1 MNQTPFAIL
10 LAVAVALAAAVSGH
24 ASTQQSAPPIIP
36 KGAKLDIDP
45 TEQIDFTGWWSNGSV
60 LLQVRSDGSF
70 LLWDQPNRYREPTK
84 RGRWHRQNYRTFWI
98 EPYFDPKTPG
108 NAPPR
113 TRCALRRTDGVL
125 LLDMGDAIGLAQSA
139 TPPVAPEDAHVGKWN
154 GPGGTLD
161 LRSDGSYALTAAPLP
176 NSAAQ
181 PSVLSGRWTF
191 DGKVIQ
197 LFRGEERDAPLRCVP
212 VTRPTRPSADGSVS
226 SETVAL
232 TTPIGELR
240 RLPTR
245 PTPKMP

>member
-1 MNQTPFAIL
+1 MRRLFLTVSL
-10 LAVAVALAAAVSGH
+10 LPIALCLSLSGSALA
-24 ASTQQSAPPIIP
+24 QQSAPPIIP

-45 TEQIDFTGWWSNGSV
+45 TEQIDVSGWWSNGAVV
-60 LLQVRSDGSF
+60 LSVRSDGSF
-70 LLWDQPNRYREPTK
+70 LMWDQPNRYREPTK
-84 RGRWHRQNYRTFWI
+84 RGRWHRQNYRTFWV

-113 TRCALRRTDGVL
+113 TRCALRRTGGVL
-125 LLDMGDAIGLAQSA
+125 LLDMGDAMGLAQSA
-139 TPPVAPEDAHVGKWN
+139 TPPLAPEDAHVGRWN

-161 LRSDGSYALTAAPLP
+161 LRADGSYSLTAAPPP

-212 VTRPTRPSADGSVS
+212 VARPGSPTADGSAS

-232 TTPIGELR
+232 TTPVGELR
-240 RLPTR
+240 RLPTN
-245 PTPKMP
+245 TKDASK

>member
-1 MNQTPFAIL
+1 MKPNAPLLTLMLSALLTAAPSREVFA
-10 LAVAVALAAAVSGH
+10 
-24 ASTQQSAPPIIP
+24 QQSAPPIIP

-45 TEQIDFTGWWSNGSV
+45 TEQIDVAGWWSNGAV
-60 LLQVRSDGSF
+60 LLSVRSDGSF
-70 LLWDQPNRYREPTK
+70 LMWDQPNRYREPTT

-113 TRCALRRTDGVL
+113 TRCALRRTNGVL
-125 LLDMGDAIGLAQSA
+125 LVDVGGATGLVQSEA
-139 TPPVAPEDAHVGKWN
+139 PPLAPEDAHVGRWN

-161 LRSDGSYALTAAPLP
+161 LRADGSFSLTAAPLP

-181 PSVLSGRWTF
+181 PTLVSGRWTF

-197 LFRGEERDAPLRCVP
+197 LFRGEQRDAPLRCVP
-212 VTRPTRPSADGSVS
+212 VSRPTAPAADGSTS

-240 RLPTR
+240 RLP
-245 PTPKMP
+245 PTTK